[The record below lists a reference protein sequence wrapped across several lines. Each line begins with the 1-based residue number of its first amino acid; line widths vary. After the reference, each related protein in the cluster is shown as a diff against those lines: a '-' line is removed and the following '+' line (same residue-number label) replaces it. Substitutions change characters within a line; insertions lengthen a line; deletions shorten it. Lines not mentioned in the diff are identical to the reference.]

1 MQVTSAGFAFR
12 TERQDLASELSS
24 GMPEVDSLLY
34 AEHKRLKPNSM
45 KQSMLKHTVDQ
56 LQQENAQL
64 KSIIASLAEGVI
76 VADQGGRFVYFN
88 PAAKAILGI
97 GMLDIAAAE
106 WTLAYGC
113 FLSDKVTPFPAEQ
126 LPLARAIRGEH
137 VRDERIYIRNRARS
151 QGLTIEVTASPLVDK
166 NGFIQGGTIIFRD
179 ITAAVVAEEL
189 HRESEV
195 RLTAQFRGFPIPT
208 YVWQK
213 KSRDFILID
222 YNDSADQI
230 TNGKI
235 KDYLGV
241 SFSRLYAN
249 DPEIRAEIRRCFRQ
263 KINIKREI
271 SYRMHTTGDSKFM
284 SVTYVYVPPDLILVH
299 AEDISDQRA
308 KQRELKQLSSAVEQ
322 TADSVIITDRAGKIE
337 YINQAF
343 EKTTGFS
350 RNEAIGQNLRILKS
364 GKHDKHFYQEMWNTI
379 LQGNSYQ
386 GLIINRKK
394 NGELYWCAESITP
407 MRGDEGD
414 IEHFV
419 CVLKDVTETRKRHE
433 QEFQMHI
440 AREVQQRLLGNAMQV
455 PGFDIAGATLS
466 AVETSGDYYDVIP
479 QPGEKVLMVV
489 GDVSGHGIGPAL
501 IMAETR
507 AFVRALAKHKLDP
520 GRLLTELNRELTSD
534 LDADHFVTLVAV
546 QIDLRHRSMRCSNA
560 GHLPAI
566 VIDSAG
572 HIAHTME
579 STGVPLGFLQNY
591 TYTTSAAVPLTSGDL
606 LVLLTDGVTEAIGA
620 DESPFGLQ
628 QALEWIIRNRGT
640 KAAEIASGLNQVA
653 RNFYIDAL
661 AGDDIT
667 SLVCK
672 VE

>member
-1 MQVTSAGFAFR
+1 MQVTSAGFAFW

-76 VADQGGRFVYFN
+76 VADQEGRFVYFN
-88 PAAKAILGI
+88 PAAKEILGI

-106 WTLAYGC
+106 WTFAYGC
-113 FLSDKVTPFPAEQ
+113 FLSDKVTPFPVEQ

-137 VRDERIYIRNRARS
+137 VHEERIYIRNGARP

-179 ITAAVVAEEL
+179 ITAAIAAEEL
-189 HRESEV
+189 HRESEI

-230 TNGKI
+230 TNGNI
-235 KDYLGV
+235 KNYLGV
-241 SFSRLYAN
+241 SFSRLYA
-249 DPEIRAEIRRCFRQ
+249 DAPEIRAEIRRCFRQ
-263 KINIKREI
+263 KMNIKREI
-271 SYRMHTTGDSKFM
+271 SYRMHTTGENKVM
-284 SVTYVYVPPDLILVH
+284 SVTYVYIPPDLILVH
-299 AEDISDQRA
+299 TEDITDQRT
-308 KQRELKQLSSAVEQ
+308 KQRELRQLSSAVEQ
-322 TADSVIITDRAGKIE
+322 TADSVIITDRAGAIE

-350 RNEAIGQNLRILKS
+350 RQEAIGQNLRILKS
-364 GKHDKHFYQEMWNTI
+364 GKHDQNFYQAMWSTI
-379 LQGNSYQ
+379 LQGNIYQ

-407 MRGDEGD
+407 MRGDKGEID
-414 IEHFV
+414 HFV

-433 QEFQMHI
+433 QEFQMRI
-440 AREVQQRLLGNAMQV
+440 AREVQQRLLGNSMQI
-455 PGFDIAGATLS
+455 PGYDIAGATFS
-466 AVETSGDYYDVIP
+466 AVETSGDYYDVIS
-479 QPGEKVLMVV
+479 QPGERLLMVV

-507 AFVRALAKHKLDP
+507 AFVRALARHQLDP
-520 GRLLTELNRELTSD
+520 GKLLTELNRELTSD
-534 LDADHFVTLVAV
+534 LDAENFVTLVAV
-546 QIDLRHRSMRCSNA
+546 QIDLRNRSMRCSNA
-560 GHLPAI
+560 GHLPAT

-591 TYTTSAAVPLTSGDL
+591 TYTTSAAVPLTCGDL

-628 QALEWIIRNRGT
+628 HALDWIIRNREK
-640 KAAEIASGLNQVA
+640 KAGEIAGGLNQVA
-653 RNFYIDAL
+653 RNFYTDAL
-661 AGDDIT
+661 ASDDIT